1 MFDYDAAPHD
11 AICLCQIEPPDATPD
26 PTPDATT
33 NELTVPQRAHG
44 RRFPDSKRDR
54 VQMGKSLPEDIASQ
68 LRQLEAVFGALSD
81 SVLIVDRHGRI
92 LRANAADRATFAYD
106 TQANG
111 FTTTLRQRAKLL
123 MARDELGQP
132 IPEEQSPF
140 ARILRGE
147 TLSGQHA
154 VEATVRTAAGSE
166 LQVSI
171 SGTPLVDAAGTLI
184 GGVIVTRDI
193 TEERRRE
200 RGLQDANRD
209 LQDLL
214 AIAAHDMRTPI
225 AASKGY
231 VQLAITRLN
240 NMAAT
245 MTKKPE
251 LVGAV
256 ERLRKNLQEAEHST
270 QRLTR
275 LVERLLDVARLQA
288 DRLQMEL
295 EVVDLAEIIRTIMR
309 EQRLAEP
316 TRVIRFVAH
325 PLQPVLVVAD
335 ADRIAQVLL
344 NYLANALKFSSEESA
359 VEVTLD
365 VRDGDARVSVRDKG
379 MGIPTEDQERIWSR
393 FEQLEERRRSTS
405 AAGLGLG
412 LYISRAI
419 VEALGGR
426 VGVAGAVGGGSIF
439 WFELPLARSIE

>member
-11 AICLCQIEPPDATPD
+11 AICLCQVEPPDA
-26 PTPDATT
+26 PTD
-33 NELTVPQRAHG
+33 EVMEPQRARG
-44 RRFPDSKRDR
+44 NRLSDSKRDP
-54 VQMGKSLPEDIASQ
+54 VQMEKSLPEDIASQ
-68 LRQLEAVFGALSD
+68 LRQFEAVFGALSD
-81 SVLIVDRHGRI
+81 SVLIVNRQGRI

-106 TQANG
+106 TLATG

-123 MARDELGQP
+123 MARDELGQL

-171 SGTPLVDAAGTLI
+171 SGAPLVDAAGAPI

-231 VQLAITRLN
+231 VQLAIIRLN

-251 LVGAV
+251 VVGAV
-256 ERLRKNLQEAEHST
+256 ERLRKNLQEAEYST

-275 LVERLLDVARLQA
+275 LVERLLDLARLQA

-344 NYLANALKFSSEESA
+344 NYLANALKFSPDESA
-359 VEVTLD
+359 VEVSLD
-365 VRDGDARVSVRDKG
+365 VRDRVARVSVRDRG
-379 MGIPTEDQERIWSR
+379 MGIPVEDQERIWSR
-393 FEQLEERRRSTS
+393 FEQLDERRRSAS
-405 AAGLGLG
+405 AARSGLGLG

-426 VGVAGAVGGGSIF
+426 VGVESADDGGSIF
-439 WFELPLARSIE
+439 WFEAPLARSRE